1 MKRIK
6 YFIIPLLITLFSC
19 NDGFLEKQPLDKL
32 SEDAVFNN
40 ENLLT
45 SYVNGLYSVMYQPY
59 TEGTVAAITDEAFF
73 RYGGTSTNYI
83 ARGQMTPDNVIYMV
97 EGGPAHNSRMLYLNI
112 WKRAYQYIRDM
123 NVFFE
128 NIDEA
133 QVSTAVK
140 KQLTGEVYFL
150 RAWAYANLI
159 WRYAGVPIIT
169 NTYDIYDDFNATR
182 DNYDDCVDF
191 ILADIDSALVYLP
204 DKAFDKGRACADA
217 CLALKSRLL
226 LYAASPLFNDPD
238 DSQGSIFKGTY
249 DKNKWV
255 AAKNAAKAVID
266 RADAGAY
273 ALCPDYTQ
281 IWSDANNK
289 ELIWGIFFNEFSGL
303 SAQSYYAPEY
313 NFLGWT
319 ACTPYENIVCDYEM
333 KATGKKPFE
342 PGSGYDPANPW
353 SGRDPR
359 FYKTIIYPNSVF
371 RGDTIKMCK
380 SYDMRRVPNDPYYS
394 EATQCTGYWLKKWH
408 IEDKIISE
416 TENSTILY
424 PWFRLAEFYL
434 NYAEA
439 CLNLEDEVECRKYI
453 NKVRDRA
460 DVMMPHVTETGNAL
474 REKLINERRIELAFE
489 KHRYFDLRRWKLAE
503 IYENISGRGITLI
516 KQKNGTIVYQIA
528 KAGADGKPDYS
539 DCRMTAVEKK
549 FFPQHYL
556 MPIPSNE
563 MLKSEGSLIQNP
575 YY

>member
-1 MKRIK
+1 MKQIK

-45 SYVNGLYSVMYQPY
+45 AYVNALYSVMYKPY
-59 TEGTVAAITDEAFF
+59 TEGTLAAISDEAFF

-83 ARGQMTPDNVIYMV
+83 ARGQMNPDNVMYMV
-97 EGGPAHNSRMLYLNI
+97 EGGSAHNTRMLYLNI

-140 KQLTGEVYFL
+140 RQLTGEVYFL

-169 NTYDIYDDFNATR
+169 NAYNIYDDFNASR
-182 DNYDDCVDF
+182 DNYDDCVNF

-204 DKAFDKGRACADA
+204 EKAINKGRACADA

-226 LYAASPLFNDPD
+226 LYAASPLFNDPND
-238 DSQGSIFKGTY
+238 PQGSIFKGTY

-273 ALCPDYTQ
+273 TLCPNYTQ
-281 IWSDANNK
+281 IWSDVNNK
-289 ELIWGIFFNEFSGL
+289 ELIWGVFFNEFSGM
-303 SAQSYYAPEY
+303 SAQMYYAPEY
-313 NFLGWT
+313 NFLGWA

-353 SGRDPR
+353 NGRDPR

-394 EATQCTGYWLKKWH
+394 EAAQCTGYWLKKWH
-408 IEDKIISE
+408 IENKIISE
-416 TENSTILY
+416 TENSTVLY
-424 PWFRLAEFYL
+424 PWFRLAEIYL

-439 CLNLEDEVECRKYI
+439 CLNLDDEEECRKYI
-453 NKVRDRA
+453 NKVRDCA
-460 DVMMPHVTETGNAL
+460 DVMMPHVAETGNAL

-528 KAGADGKPDYS
+528 KAGTDGKPDYS

-563 MLKSEGSLIQNP
+563 MLKSKGSLIQNP